1 MAASVVLTVPMV
13 LLFFFAQR
21 YLVEGVAT
29 TGLKG

>member
-1 MAASVVLTVPMV
+1 MTTLSILPV
-13 LLFFFAQR
+13 LLVFMFLQR